1 MKAEVLYDLINK
13 KTEEYIETLSQGI
26 EFQVK
31 RSIDKQVEEVVR
43 HILVNKQYDIS
54 TTVKTKAQ
62 EAISDLN
69 ITFDDS
75 DLKFIVSSIKSNLKE
90 DIIESQRTKLREK
103 IHFITEAYDNNVLT
117 VGKARATLEAI
128 LNGSTEKTVK

>member
-1 MKAEVLYDLINK
+1 MKAEALYDLITK

-43 HILVNKQYDIS
+43 HILINKQYDIS
-54 TTVKTKAQ
+54 TAVKAKAQ
-62 EAISDLN
+62 DAVYGLD

-75 DLKFIVSSIKSNLKE
+75 DLKYIVSTIKSNLKE
-90 DIIESQRTKLREK
+90 DIIEAQRSRLRDK
-103 IHFITEAYDNNVLT
+103 INLVMEAYDNNVLT

-128 LNGSTEKTVK
+128 LNGPKETTK

>member
-1 MKAEVLYDLINK
+1 MKAEALYDLITK

-31 RSIDKQVEEVVR
+31 RNIDKQVEEVVR
-43 HILVNKQYDIS
+43 HLLVNKQYDIA
-54 TTVKTKAQ
+54 TAVKAKAQ
-62 EAISDLN
+62 DAVYGLD

-75 DLKFIVSSIKSNLKE
+75 DLRYIVSSIKSNLKE
-90 DIIESQRTKLREK
+90 DIIEVQRAKLREK
-103 IHFITEAYDNNVLT
+103 IHFITEAYDNNILT